1 MKKKIQRGGFY
12 LHPAVV
18 KMLGGSVVKKK
29 RRNKKMRQK
38 FSYKKWNI
46 IYLFYLLHKRHCDY
60 VKKIKNEKKK

>member
-29 RRNKKMRQK
+29 RRRNKKMRQK
-38 FSYKKWNI
+38 FSYKK
-46 IYLFYLLHKRHCDY
+46 
-60 VKKIKNEKKK
+60 